1 MPALPLTD
9 PGRPDTRSAAR
20 FLLWVARGQW
30 RTLLLGMIC
39 GVLWMPAQALIP
51 AVLGKAIDEGL
62 VGGDDA
68 ALVRWSIALV
78 GLGALQAVAGTAR
91 HYYAVT
97 NWLTASFRTEQLVVR
112 HVARFGGSLTRQV
125 STGEIVAI
133 GASDMGRFGSVFDI
147 SARFTGAVMSF
158 VIVALIL
165 MTTSLTLGLIVLV
178 AVPLLMVAVIPV
190 LRPLQRREA
199 AQRELV
205 GRLTTIG
212 SDTVAGLRVLRGI
225 GGEATFAARYT
236 DASQQVRRAG
246 LRVGGMQATLEAAQV
261 FFPGVLVVFVT
272 WLGARLAVHEELS
285 VGELVAFYGY
295 AAFLVLPL
303 RTTIEAVQKLTR
315 GLVAAARMT
324 RVLRLEPALSSPS
337 RPAAEPSVGADLYE
351 PDSGL
356 VVSAGQVTAVVSAV
370 PEDATAVAA
379 RLSLA
384 AATDATLGGVRLDAL
399 DLDTVRRR
407 ILLHDTEPRL
417 FTGRLRDELDPTGR
431 AADAAI
437 YGAIHTAAAEDVLV
451 ALPDEL
457 DSEVEERGRSFSGGQ
472 RQRLA
477 LARAFVIDPEI
488 LVLDE
493 PTSAVDAHTEARI
506 AERLRSARTGRTTV
520 VMTTSPLVL
529 DRSDRVALL
538 VDGRVVAT
546 GPHRTLLAEHTGYRE
561 TVTRGEESS

>member
-1 MPALPLTD
+1 MPAMPLAD
-9 PGRPDTRSAAR
+9 PGRPDLRSPAR
-20 FLLWVARGQW
+20 FLLWLAKGQW
-30 RTLLLGMIC
+30 RLLGIGMLC

-51 AVLGKAIDEGL
+51 AALGKAIDQG
-62 VGGDDA
+62 VAAGDQG
-68 ALVRWSIALV
+68 ALLRWSLV
-78 GLGALQAVAGTAR
+78 LLGLGALQAAAGAAR
-91 HYYAVT
+91 HYFAVS

-112 HVARFGGSLTRQV
+112 HVGRFGGSLIRQV

-133 GASDMGRFGSVFDI
+133 GASDMGRVGSVFDI
-147 SARFTGAVMSF
+147 SARFTGAIVSF

-178 AVPLLMVAVIPV
+178 AVPLLMGAVIPL

-205 GRLTTIG
+205 GRLTTVG

-236 DASQQVRRAG
+236 AASQQVRHAG
-246 LRVGGMQATLEAAQV
+246 LKVGGMQATLEAAQV
-261 FFPGVLVVFVT
+261 FFPGMLVVFVT
-272 WLGARLAVHEELS
+272 WLGARLAVQGELS
-285 VGELVAFYGY
+285 AGELVAFYGY

-315 GLVAAARMT
+315 GLVAAARVV
-324 RVLRLEPALSSPS
+324 RVLRLQPELGSPAEPVTP
-337 RPAAEPSVGADLYE
+337 PDGAAELAD
-351 PDSGL
+351 PGSGL
-356 VVSAGQVTAVVSAV
+356 VVPAGQLTAVVSAV
-370 PEDATAVAA
+370 PEEASALAA
-379 RLSLA
+379 RLSHTA
-384 AATDATLGGVRLDAL
+384 ADTDATLGGVRLDRLA
-399 DLDTVRRR
+399 LDTVRRR

-417 FTGRLRDELDPTGR
+417 FTGRLRDELDPTGEADDATIR
-431 AADAAI
+431 AA
-437 YGAIHTAAAEDVLV
+437 IHAAAAEDVLD

-477 LARAFVIDPEI
+477 LTRALLADPEI
-488 LVLDE
+488 LIMDE

-506 AERLRSARTGRTTV
+506 ADRLRGARAGRTTV

-529 DRSDRVALL
+529 DRVDQVALL
-538 VDGRVVAT
+538 VGGQVVAA
-546 GPHRTLLAEHTGYRE
+546 GPHRELLADHAGYRE
-561 TVTRGEESS
+561 TVTRGEED